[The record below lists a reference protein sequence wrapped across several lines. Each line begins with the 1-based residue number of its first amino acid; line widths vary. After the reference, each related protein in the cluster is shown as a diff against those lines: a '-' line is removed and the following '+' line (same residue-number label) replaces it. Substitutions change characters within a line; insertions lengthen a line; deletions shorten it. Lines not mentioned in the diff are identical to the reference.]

1 MNLYFTSVSLA
12 EWTLEKK
19 VTIVGKMRLDR
30 KGIPKELKEVKSRE
44 EKSVIFMQNDK
55 NNISLVSY
63 FDRKKSGEKNVIVLT
78 TMHGTLKVTNSE
90 RKKKQVY
97 VIYGHTKGEVDVVD
111 LLSTNH
117 STRIK

>member
-44 EKSVIFMQNDK
+44 EKSVFFMQNYK
-55 NNISLVSY
+55 NNISLVLY
-63 FDRKKSGEKNVIVLT
+63 FDRKKSGEKNMIVLT

-90 RKKKQVY
+90 RKKNKCM
-97 VIYGHTKGEVDVVD
+97 
-111 LLSTNH
+111 
-117 STRIK
+117 